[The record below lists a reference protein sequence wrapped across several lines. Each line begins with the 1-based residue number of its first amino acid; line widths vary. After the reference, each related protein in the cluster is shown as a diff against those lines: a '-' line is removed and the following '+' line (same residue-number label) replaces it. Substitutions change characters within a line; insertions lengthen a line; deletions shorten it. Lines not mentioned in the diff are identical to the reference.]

1 MSASRFINI
10 DGLRAIAAL
19 SVLFEHMLGDL
30 LRRASPGSG
39 DVYLHAGRIV
49 EDFSFGRFG
58 VVLFFLISGF
68 VVPFS
73 LKGDSAL
80 GRFAITRVCRLYPA
94 MWVALL
100 MLGMLSWHT
109 DEWPG
114 LAVMLANMTM
124 APTLFGKPW
133 MSEIYWT
140 LFIELIFYFM
150 IALIYKLG
158 ILRNVLA
165 LSAIS
170 VGLIASTVAPSVMTS
185 FAGVK
190 VPLLYAGFHLSFLF
204 SGLLIRLSLVE
215 GTRGA
220 GGAALAICAL
230 QVASI
235 VVIADLSIERADRFI
250 IGGLH
255 PILLA
260 YVAAFLVFGASV
272 ITDRPRTRWLA
283 RIGKISYSIYL
294 FHWIVNV
301 QVYGVRP
308 LTGTWTDLLTMA
320 ICLAL
325 VLALALA
332 VYTLV
337 ERPMIALGHR
347 LSGRLARPR
356 RAQASR
362 DGEEF
367 SNSPS

>member
-10 DGLRAIAAL
+10 DGLRAVAAL

-30 LRRASPGSG
+30 LRRGSPGSG
-39 DVYLHAGRIV
+39 AFYLYAGRIV

-80 GRFAITRVCRLYPA
+80 GCFAITRACRLYPA
-94 MWVALL
+94 MWVALV
-100 MLGMLSWHT
+100 MLGMLSWH
-109 DEWPG
+109 DNEWPG
-114 LAVMLANMTM
+114 LAVWLANMTM

-133 MSEIYWT
+133 MSDIYWT
-140 LFIELIFYFM
+140 LFIELVFYAL
-150 IALIYKLG
+150 IALIYKVG
-158 ILRNVLA
+158 MVRNVLA

-170 VGLIASTVAPSVMTS
+170 AALVVSTVVPSVMTS

-190 VPLLYAGFHLSFLF
+190 VPLLYVGFHLSFLF
-204 SGLLIRLSLVE
+204 SGLLIRLSLLE
-215 GTRGA
+215 NTRGA
-220 GGAALAICAL
+220 GGAALALCAI
-230 QVASI
+230 QIVSI
-235 VVIADLSIERADRFI
+235 ALIADLSIERADRFI
-250 IGGLH
+250 IGGLY

-272 ITDRPRTRWLA
+272 VADRPRTRWLA
-283 RIGKISYSIYL
+283 EIGKISYSIYL

-301 QVYGVRP
+301 QVYRVRP
-308 LTGTWTDLLTMA
+308 LTGAWTDLQTMA
-320 ICLAL
+320 ICVAL

-337 ERPMIALGHR
+337 ERPMISLGHR
-347 LSGRLARPR
+347 LSGRLARR
-356 RAQASR
+356 DRAQASR
-362 DGEEF
+362 DGQEY
-367 SNSPS
+367 SKPSL